1 MTSPTPEFASATAI
15 AAGVQP
21 ISLAAYMN
29 AQARIT
35 RAMNTLGVSAIRRF
49 GLPESLPEQKAMAA
63 RIYPHVEKARA
74 QSYVL
79 SVRHM
84 QGQAPY
90 VPRAPI
96 RSYEPD
102 AVERAV
108 ADVVE
113 AARKP
118 RVRVKVADATAMD
131 QKSRKSRV
139 RVRVQDDLGAR
150 LARHAHQAGRDAAV
164 DTADRAGDS
173 VGWAR
178 VLSGA
183 ENCAWC
189 VMLSSRGPVYR
200 SEQSASTASGKRGN
214 RAAGESYHDNCDC
227 EAVLVQ
233 QGSDWDGR
241 ERYELAEELWL
252 TATRGFSGKHALNAL
267 RRQLDR
273 AERENLTHQE
283 LLDALRAE

>member
-1 MTSPTPEFASATAI
+1 MTSPSPEAV
-15 AAGVQP
+15 AAAALAAQQP

-29 AQARIT
+29 AQARVSRT
-35 RAMNTLGVSAIRRF
+35 MQDLGVSAVRRF
-49 GLPESLPEQKAMAA
+49 GLPVSRAEQKAMVA
-63 RIYPHVEKARA
+63 RVHPLVERARA

-84 QGQAPY
+84 QAGAP
-90 VPRAPI
+90 VRPAPL
-96 RSYEPD
+96 REYPPD
-102 AVERAV
+102 AVELAIR
-108 ADVVE
+108 DVVE
-113 AARKP
+113 QASRPRVRVSEVDPTAMDRRSRKP
-118 RVRVKVADATAMD
+118 RVRV
-131 QKSRKSRV
+131 
-139 RVRVQDDLGAR
+139 QDKLGAR

-164 DTADRAGDS
+164 DTAEQSGET

-178 VLSGA
+178 VLTGA

-227 EAVLVQ
+227 QAVLVHA
-233 QGSDWDGR
+233 GRDWDGR
-241 ERYELAEELWL
+241 ERFELAEDLW
-252 TATRGFSGKHALNAL
+252 TVATKGYSGKAALNAL
-267 RRQLDR
+267 RRQLAR
-273 AERENLTHQE
+273 AERDGLTHQQ